1 MFNDLRSAVRRIEE
15 DIEKLVEEQNRSLRA
30 TASRLALL
38 YLQKERMEEL
48 LAKAETETVPMPLPA
63 APASPPP
70 PGRPERAGASSVV
83 LGRAATVIVEALKR
97 AGEAGLSGTELNDA
111 VRDAQMSKDASEK
124 AKTRLK
130 RLGLVRHDELAR
142 RWYPLPRAEVGAR

>member
-15 DIEKLVEEQNRSLRA
+15 EIEKVVEEQNRFLRS
-30 TASRLALL
+30 TASRLAVL

-48 LAKAETETVPMPLPA
+48 LAKAGTEPVPMPSPVT
-63 APASPPP
+63 PTSPPTP
-70 PGRPERAGASSVV
+70 AKPVRTGAPSVV
-83 LGRAATVIVEALKR
+83 LGRAATVIVEALER

-111 VRDAQMSKDASEK
+111 VRDAKMSKDASEK

-142 RWYPLPRAEVGAR
+142 RWYALPPA